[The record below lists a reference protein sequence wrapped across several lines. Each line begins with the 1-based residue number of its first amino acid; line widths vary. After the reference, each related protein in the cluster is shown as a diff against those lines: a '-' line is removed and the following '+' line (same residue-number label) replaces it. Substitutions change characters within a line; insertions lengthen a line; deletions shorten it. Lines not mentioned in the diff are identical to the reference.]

1 LPLEI
6 SYRIIDDR
14 KDLVTEDFQS
24 TQVKGYKRRFI
35 FEGYDNYTDYEKK
48 NI

>member
-1 LPLEI
+1 MMPLVNN
-6 SYRIIDDR
+6 
-14 KDLVTEDFQS
+14 LVTEDFPS

-35 FEGYDNYTDYEKK
+35 FEGYDNYTEFEKK